1 MVVDRLPAVNG
12 PGSVM
17 MLSEEHVLQNSK
29 SLLPS
34 WLIAALAIAF
44 VFSGISVV
52 IFGYLTA
59 QTIWNRPLNPVEAAA
74 AEVASVGLQLDQ
86 DSPIPLATLDPLG
99 PTPTLIPTTEPWGG
113 SDRVNI
119 LLMGI
124 DRRPGEAFISRTDS
138 MMIISIDPAGN
149 RASILSVPRDLYVVI
164 PGRGR
169 DRINTAFVY
178 GSAGNNPAG
187 GAALAMQTVEYNL
200 GVPISHYVLVDFSAV
215 IQGVDI
221 LGGIDVTVPFTIDDP
236 TFPDMYYGYDPL
248 YIPAGLQH
256 MDGILALKYARTRHV
271 DNDFGRAQR
280 QQQVILAA
288 RDKALSLGMTG
299 LLSRAPL
306 LYQQMEQGIRTDL
319 SLDQIVSLAKTASEI
334 PSESIQNDVLDYDYV
349 SSYRTEAGAQV
360 LILDNEKAAGLIQQ
374 LFYTE

>member
-1 MVVDRLPAVNG
+1 
-12 PGSVM
+12 
-17 MLSEEHVLQNSK
+17 LQSSK
-29 SLLPS
+29 PLLPS
-34 WLIAALAIAF
+34 WLAFALAMAF
-44 VFSGISVV
+44 VFSGMAVV
-52 IFGYLTA
+52 IFGFLTA
-59 QTIWNRPLNPVEAAA
+59 QAVWSRPLNPVEEAA

-86 DSPIPLATLDPLG
+86 DSPIPLATLDPAG
-99 PTPTLIPTTEPWGG
+99 PTPTLIPTSEPWGG

-124 DRRPGEAFISRTDS
+124 DRRPGEPFVSRTDS
-138 MMIISIDPAGN
+138 MMIISIDPVGN

-178 GSAGNNPAG
+178 GAAGNNPAG
-187 GAALAMQTVEYNL
+187 GAALSMQTVEYNL
-200 GVPISHYVLVDFSAV
+200 GVPINHYVLVDFSAV
-215 IQGVDI
+215 IQGVDT
-221 LGGIDVTVPFTIDDP
+221 LGGIDVNVPFTINDP
-236 TFPDMYYGYDPL
+236 TYPDMYYGYDPL

-256 MDGILALKYARTRHV
+256 MDGTLALKYARTRHV

-288 RDKALSLGMTG
+288 RDKALSLGITG
-299 LLSRAPL
+299 LLAKSSL

-334 PSESIQNDVLDYDYV
+334 PSENIQSAVLDYTYV
-349 SSYRTEAGAQV
+349 TSHKTETGAQV
-360 LILDNEKAAGLIQQ
+360 LILDNQKAASLIQQ
-374 LFYTE
+374 LFYAE